1 MACIARILLLGT
13 ERNIIQRSNITA
25 MDRHHTSE
33 AESSIAT
40 SMLAVANSVSTT
52 GRCGT
57 EAVSPI
63 CLEAMYRSGIY
74 YARQFRSSGE
84 QSHFIAL
91 EEIKRAL
98 TLVNDRWRASG
109 SYLEMLEARILS
121 GIL

>member
-13 ERNIIQRSNITA
+13 ERNVIQRSNLTA
-25 MDRHHTSE
+25 MDLHHTSE
-33 AESSIAT
+33 VESIIAT
-40 SMLAVANSVSTT
+40 SMLGVAHSVSTT
-52 GRCGT
+52 GRCGA

-74 YARQFRSSGE
+74 YARQFRKSGD
-84 QSHFIAL
+84 QSHFEAL
-91 EEIKRAL
+91 EDIKRAL